1 MDTLVIRSES
11 QALSN
16 WKLNYDLD
24 ILIDKLVP
32 TDIMQPKNK
41 PPRQVAQVGI
51 FQTQYQQGMNQN
63 K

>member
-1 MDTLVIRSES
+1 MIYFHVVDPTMGHR
-11 QALSN
+11 
-16 WKLNYDLD
+16 LD

-51 FQTQYQQGMNQN
+51 FQTQYQ
-63 K
+63 

>member
-1 MDTLVIRSES
+1 MDTLVIRTES

-24 ILIDKLVP
+24 ILIDKLGP